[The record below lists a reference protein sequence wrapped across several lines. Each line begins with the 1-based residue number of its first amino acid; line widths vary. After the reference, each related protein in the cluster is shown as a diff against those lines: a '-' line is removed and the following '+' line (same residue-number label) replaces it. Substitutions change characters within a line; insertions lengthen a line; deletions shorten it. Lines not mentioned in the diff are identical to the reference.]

1 MKKTLH
7 RAHERG
13 HADHGWLHS
22 DHSFSFANYYNP
34 ARMGFGLLRVIN
46 DDTVAPGAGF
56 GAHPHQNM
64 EIISVPLAGA
74 LRHEDSTGHVE
85 VIRPGDIQ
93 VMSAGTGIVHS
104 EFNDS
109 TKEPVKFL
117 QIWVIPKVDNVA
129 PRYDQTHF
137 PAEGRDNRFQCI
149 VSPDKDGPALWINQ
163 DAYFSLTHLN
173 AGHTLH
179 YEMHEPGHGLYCFL
193 IEGELSIAGETLNA
207 RDAIGLEDITTVDM
221 AAQEDVRL
229 LCMEIPMR

>member
-1 MKKTLH
+1 
-7 RAHERG
+7 
-13 HADHGWLHS
+13 
-22 DHSFSFANYYNP
+22 
-34 ARMGFGLLRVIN
+34 MGFGLLRVIN

-74 LRHEDSTGHVE
+74 LRHEDSTGHME

-163 DAYFSLTHLN
+163 DAYFSLAHIN
-173 AGHTLH
+173 AGKSLSYHM
-179 YEMHEPGHGLYCFL
+179 YMPEHGLYCFV
-193 IEGELSIAGETLNA
+193 IEGELSLAGETLHR
-207 RDAIGLEDITTVDM
+207 RDALGLEGLVTVDM
-221 AAQEDVRL
+221 TAQEDVQL
-229 LCMEIPMR
+229 LCMEVPMD